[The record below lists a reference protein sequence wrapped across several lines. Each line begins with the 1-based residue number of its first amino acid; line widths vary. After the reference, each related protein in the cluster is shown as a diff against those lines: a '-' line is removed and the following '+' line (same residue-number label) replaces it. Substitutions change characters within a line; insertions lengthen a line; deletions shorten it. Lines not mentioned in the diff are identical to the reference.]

1 MKTEFITLN
10 KERNV
15 TLTAYLQ
22 GVGGEFRYVTKRPAM
37 IVIPGGGYQF
47 CSERE
52 ADPVAM
58 PYLKAGYQV
67 FILRYSLREDAV
79 WPNPLDDY
87 DQAMALIREKADE
100 WNVYADKI
108 AVVGFSAGGHLAS
121 AAATMAKNRPNAA
134 ILGYAVMNHD
144 VKGCNMT
151 APSTVDAVDY
161 RTCPCFLFSSR
172 TDNLVP
178 IENSIEF
185 MGALA
190 KHGISFESHIYAFG
204 PHGFSTADT
213 SIQPKDTKMS
223 TRIPNWVEDSI
234 SWLKEM
240 FGDFGPEGMTAPACK
255 ARVNDDYEEKYTVD
269 CTMACLMADAEAEKI
284 INDWMMQVEQSG
296 NEIAKTVK
304 GKNELMMKMKLIDV
318 IHFLRVPEMAKELN
332 ERLAKIEK
340 K

>member
-1 MKTEFITLN
+1 MKTEIITLN

-37 IVIPGGGYQF
+37 IVIPGGAYQF

-67 FILRYSLREDAV
+67 FILRYSLGANAT
-79 WPNPLDDY
+79 WPNPLNDF

-100 WNVYADKI
+100 WNLYADKI

-134 ILGYAVMNHD
+134 ILGYAVMNND
-144 VKGCNMT
+144 VKGCNVT

-161 RTCPCFLFSSR
+161 KTCPCFLFSSR

-190 KHGISFESHIYAFG
+190 KYGISFESHIYAYG

-223 TRIPNWVEDSI
+223 ARIPNWVDDSI
-234 SWLKEM
+234 SWLKEV
-240 FGDFGPEGMTAPACK
+240 FGDFGPAGLTEPTCK
-255 ARVNDDYEEKYTVD
+255 ARVNDDYEAKYTVD
-269 CTMACLMADAEAEKI
+269 CTMACLMENEEAAKLLK
-284 INDWMMQVEQSG
+284 DWMTEVEQSG
-296 NEIAKTVK
+296 NEIIKTVS
-304 GKNELMMKMKLIDV
+304 GKDNLVMKMKLIDV
-318 IHFLRVPEMAKELN
+318 INYLRIPEAAVTLN
-332 ERLAKIEK
+332 AELAKIEK